1 MLAHQKKCDI
11 MVTRKRCSL
20 CNHEQRDE
28 FEEDLE
34 NLSLA
39 PDDLDKRMDWPS
51 GTSSRHQRNHMSGYE
66 KSSNPRC
73 KFCISE
79 IRSDIEMGI
88 YTGDMGAE
96 TAAKILNCS
105 EDQVLRHSKY
115 HMQPLVQKSAANL
128 IAQREI
134 DEIETLSVN
143 IDRLNVKIDELFNQD
158 DTSPK
163 YLDSLT
169 KLAKEIRESLRYLLE
184 FKGKLIHKRQDTVI
198 IAQMNIVKEV
208 LAQNHPEVWLDVRK
222 QMEEQMQ

>member
-1 MLAHQKKCDI
+1 M
-11 MVTRKRCSL
+11 
-20 CNHEQRDE
+20 
-28 FEEDLE
+28 
-34 NLSLA
+34 
-39 PDDLDKRMDWPS
+39 
-51 GTSSRHQRNHMSGYE
+51 
-66 KSSNPRC
+66 
-73 KFCISE
+73 
-79 IRSDIEMGI
+79 
-88 YTGDMGAE
+88 
-96 TAAKILNCS
+96 NCS

>member
-1 MLAHQKKCDI
+1 MSSRSDT

-34 NLSLA
+34 NLSLN
-39 PDDLDKRMDWPS
+39 PDELDKRMEWAS

-73 KFCISE
+73 KLCTSE
-79 IRSDIEMGI
+79 IRSDLEMEI
-88 YTGDMGAE
+88 YTGDMSAE
-96 TAAKILNCS
+96 TASKVLNCS
-105 EDQVLRHSKY
+105 EDQIIRHTKY

-143 IDRLNVKIDELFNQD
+143 IEQLTLKIDELFTQD

-198 IAQMNIVKEV
+198 ITQMNIVKEV

-222 QMEEQMQ
+222 QMEDRMQ